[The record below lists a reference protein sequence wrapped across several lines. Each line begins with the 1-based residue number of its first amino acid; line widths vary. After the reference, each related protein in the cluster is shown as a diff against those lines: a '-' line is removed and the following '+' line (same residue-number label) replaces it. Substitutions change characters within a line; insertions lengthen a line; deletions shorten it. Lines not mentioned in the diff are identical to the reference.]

1 MTDKRPLF
9 LLNRRSLALR
19 LALLFAL
26 LSTLILLGLG
36 LFLRQAVEGHFL
48 EQDARE
54 LRDTLR
60 LVRRALS
67 ATPVA
72 DLDRIAPHIAPQ
84 LAAVPQQSLS
94 LFDAENRVIFASAS
108 LPPRWLLQTEPTAVD
123 DDFPP
128 ALSGERDAPAPA
140 GHVEHA
146 GHAANAS
153 STSDQI
159 RALYALARLQ
169 DGTLVK
175 VAIVMSVAHHQS
187 FIDDF
192 MRSLVWALA
201 LAALANVL
209 CATLAA
215 RRALS
220 PLDAMATL
228 ARRVS
233 GERLHERLA
242 TATLP
247 VELQPLGRD
256 LNAML
261 DRLEDAFARLS
272 DFASDIAHEL
282 RTPLTA
288 LSTQTQVALLQTR
301 SVDAYREVLYSS
313 LEEYE
318 RLSAMIG
325 DMLYL
330 AQAENGLMLF
340 SRESVDLAR
349 LLADLCEFYGI
360 LAEEKRVGLTV
371 EGEAHVTGD
380 AAMLRRALGNLISN
394 AIRHTAPD
402 GQIRIRLTTGANAT
416 SIAVKNP
423 GDPIPPEQQTR
434 IFERFYRADAS
445 RAREDGKSSGTGL
458 GLAIAR
464 SIAAAHGG
472 TLDVVSAGGENVFTL
487 RLP

>member
-1 MTDKRPLF
+1 M
-9 LLNRRSLALR
+9 LNRRSLALR

-48 EQDARE
+48 LQDARE
-54 LRDTLR
+54 LRDTLVI
-60 LVRRALS
+60 VRHALAGTS
-67 ATPVA
+67 ATE
-72 DLDRIAPHIAPQ
+72 LDHLSPQ
-84 LAAVPQQSLS
+84 LAARIAAVPQQELS
-94 LFDAENRVIFASAS
+94 VFDAENRVRFASAS
-108 LPPRWLLQTEPTAVD
+108 LPPDWLLQTTPTAPD

-128 ALSGERDAPAPA
+128 ALSGESDTPAA
-140 GHVEHA
+140 AHA
-146 GHAANAS
+146 GHAERS
-153 STSDQI
+153 SADVVPTHEQI
-159 RALYALARLQ
+159 RGIYALARLA
-169 DGTLVK
+169 DGTPVK
-175 VAIVMSVAHHQS
+175 VAIVMSVAHHQY
-187 FIDDF
+187 FIDGF
-192 MRSLVWALA
+192 MRSLAWALA

-209 CATLAA
+209 CAVLAA

-220 PLDAMATL
+220 PLEAMATL

-242 TATLP
+242 IATLP

-261 DRLEDAFARLS
+261 GRLEDAFARLS

-282 RTPLTA
+282 RTPITA
-288 LSTQTQVALLQTR
+288 LTTQAQVALLQAR

-313 LEEYE
+313 LEECE

-330 AQAENGLMLF
+330 AQAENGLMVLR
-340 SRESVDLAR
+340 REPVDLSR

-360 LAEEKRVGLTV
+360 LAEEKAVALTV
-371 EGEAHVTGD
+371 TGEANVTGD

-394 AIRHTAPD
+394 AIRHTAS
-402 GQIRIRLTTGANAT
+402 GGEIRIELTTGADGT
-416 SIAVKNP
+416 RIAVKNP
-423 GDPIPPEQQTR
+423 GEPIPPEQQER

-445 RAREDGKSSGTGL
+445 RTREDGKSSGTGL

-464 SIAAAHGG
+464 SIATAHSG
-472 TLDVVSAGGENVFTL
+472 TLDVASDVGGTVFIL
-487 RLP
+487 RLT